1 MRRRQHAPLPL
12 LEGHPVPKVGVDHTP
27 RRTHLL
33 KDGIDGLLA
42 RALATQH
49 ADAFAVVPKAF
60 AVAAPYVVNG
70 TAPCGCR
77 PGVENQPPT
86 KTMRRSVRDY
96 DAYLVRAVGARGDA
110 DDEARARGL

>member
-1 MRRRQHAPLPL
+1 
-12 LEGHPVPKVGVDHTP
+12 
-27 RRTHLL
+27 
-33 KDGIDGLLA
+33 LLA

-49 ADAFAVVPKAF
+49 ADAFAVVPQAF

>member
-1 MRRRQHAPLPL
+1 M
-12 LEGHPVPKVGVDHTP
+12 
-27 RRTHLL
+27 
-33 KDGIDGLLA
+33 
-42 RALATQH
+42 
-49 ADAFAVVPKAF
+49 
-60 AVAAPYVVNG
+60 VNG

>member
-1 MRRRQHAPLPL
+1 MVREVEEHRGP
-12 LEGHPVPKVGVDHTP
+12 GCY
-27 RRTHLL
+27 
-33 KDGIDGLLA
+33 DGLLA

-49 ADAFAVVPKAF
+49 ADAFAVVPQAF

-96 DAYLVRAVGARGDA
+96 DAYLVRAVGARGDPRVTPA
-110 DDEARARGL
+110 AVDAPVGAPRVRAPAARGR